1 MAIMDCPIRL
11 PFLLGSQPPGLA
23 RQSMQEE
30 AKLGRMPFSVDS
42 SASARVPDGLLSNE
56 PVKVNIFKSLQ
67 SGSEDSGEETDM
79 TASSFPSMQP
89 AKVQGKWDDASSMTE
104 GTVTELSS
112 IGSGLHYT
120 GRCRPCQW
128 VWSETGC
135 VHGAQCSYC
144 HFRHDS
150 NFKETRPCKGK
161 RAYYRKLIAR
171 IAEMRGQTLV
181 DNKKPPRFDSM
192 ADCLPS
198 PNMVPLPAMWRPPVA
213 VPLGPP
219 PGLGFESE

>member
-1 MAIMDCPIRL
+1 MAITDCPIRIPIPL
-11 PFLLGSQPPGLA
+11 DFEPPRLA
-23 RQSMQEE
+23 RQIMQED
-30 AKLGRMPFSVDS
+30 AQLGRMLFSIDTSDS
-42 SASARVPDGLLSNE
+42 AQVPDGPLSNE
-56 PVKVNIFKSLQ
+56 PMKVNIVKSLQ
-67 SGSEDSGEETDM
+67 SRSEDSGEETNM
-79 TASSFPSMQP
+79 TTTAFPSMQP
-89 AKVQGKWDDASSMTE
+89 AKIQGKREVASPMTE
-104 GTVTELSS
+104 GTVSELSS
-112 IGSGLHYT
+112 IGSGLHHL

-128 VWSETGC
+128 VWSESGC

-150 NFKETRPCKGK
+150 SIKETRPCKGK